1 MQVKGR
7 MKRFIVVSGGSID
20 DDFACRIIEEQ
31 QRAEVYEDGE
41 KSVVMIAADK
51 GMDFFYRNQKKPD
64 FIIGDFD
71 SVGSEALAYFRSRSD
86 VRIQELNP
94 IKDDTDTESA
104 IRYAVKQ
111 GAEQITL
118 LGATG
123 SRLDHV
129 LGNIELLGIGLQAG
143 VPIIIMDEKNRI
155 RMVDRGITLKKSEQH
170 GSYVSLL
177 PYTERVEHLTLR
189 GFKYPLT
196 DATLTGF
203 CSLGVSNEIVEEE
216 AEITF
221 DGGILLVIEA
231 RD

>member
-1 MQVKGR
+1 
-7 MKRFIVVSGGSID
+7 MKHFIVVSGGNID
-20 DDFACRIIEEQ
+20 DDFACRVIEEQ
-31 QRAEVYEDGE
+31 QRE
-41 KSVVMIAADK
+41 KSVWMIAADK
-51 GMDFFYRNQKKPD
+51 GMDFFYRNRIQPD
-64 FIIGDFD
+64 VIIGDFD
-71 SVGSEALAYFRSRSD
+71 SAERESLAYFREQGRTQI
-86 VRIQELNP
+86 RELCP

-104 IRYAVKQ
+104 IRYALEE

-129 LGNIELLGIGLQAG
+129 LGNVELLGIGLKAG
-143 VPIIIMDEKNRI
+143 VPITIMDEKNRI
-155 RMVDRGITLKKSEQH
+155 RMIDKGITIKKSEQY
-170 GSYVSLL
+170 GTYVSLL
-177 PYTERVEHLTLR
+177 PYTERVEHLTLC
-189 GFKYPLT
+189 GVKYPLA

-221 DGGILLVIEA
+221 DGGILLVVES